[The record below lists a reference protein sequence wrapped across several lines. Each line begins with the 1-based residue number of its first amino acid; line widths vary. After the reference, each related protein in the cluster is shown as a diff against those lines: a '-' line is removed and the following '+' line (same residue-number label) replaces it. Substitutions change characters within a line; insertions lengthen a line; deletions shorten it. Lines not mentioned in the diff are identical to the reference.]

1 MIEGVVSATPSAK
14 YLNRKG
20 EIMRSFTKI
29 SRRLVAYFTALVL
42 VAGYPLSAMAETQEA
57 TTPIVDTVQTTET
70 PTPTPAPVQTPAPA
84 AETPA
89 PVKEKKE
96 PAYTYNPETQT
107 WDSKQWKFNP
117 ETGKYERPVA
127 PTIISPTTENTPQ
140 SELDKNV
147 DTTVNINNNVTSD
160 ATSGNSAV
168 QNNTT
173 GGNATTGD
181 AAAMATLL
189 NVVNSSVNTGDN
201 QKVASFTQDIMGD
214 VKGDIILYPML
225 LKAMLEAQA
234 PAYTGAT
241 IDATSNLNINNNVE
255 LNATS
260 GNATVSGNTTAGDAT
275 TGSAKSVANVV
286 NILNSM
292 IATQQSFIGTVN
304 IYGNLEGD
312 ILVAPDF
319 IPQMLA
325 NNKQADGS
333 DTQLSN
339 ESTTNIV
346 NNIST
351 VAESGA
357 AAVFGN
363 TTGGNATTGSAD
375 TGVVIFN
382 LTGHQIVAKNSLLV
396 FVNVLGKWVGVI
408 VDAPEGAT
416 AALIGTDVTTNE
428 YAPDLLVNSESNHGI
443 TNTIAVNAQSGDA
456 TVSGNTTAG
465 NAVTGSAQALANV
478 ANVSNSQ
485 IGATDWFGVLFINVF
500 QDWHGSFGID
510 TFYGNDTSEPAKEE
524 PTGPVQFVP
533 QQEATLK
540 QSSSSTITSNRSFV
554 SNTSNVQSTTTEN
567 IETQATIADETSTEA
582 TLGATTEAE
591 PKESTMLDTGVDY
604 RIFIVA
610 GSILLAGASVIGLRR
625 ILS

>member
-1 MIEGVVSATPSAK
+1 
-14 YLNRKG
+14 
-20 EIMRSFTKI
+20 MRSITKF
-29 SRRLVAYFTALVL
+29 SQRLVAYFTALVL
-42 VAGYPLSAMAETQEA
+42 VAGYPLSAMAETQEV
-57 TTPIVDTVQTTET
+57 TTPTVDTIQTTEAPV
-70 PTPTPAPVQTPAPA
+70 PTPVQTPV

-89 PVKEKKE
+89 PVEEKKG
-96 PAYTYNPETQT
+96 PAYTYNPETKT
-107 WDSKQWKFNP
+107 WDSKQWKFNAQ
-117 ETGKYERPVA
+117 TGKYERPVA
-127 PTIISPTTENTPQ
+127 PTIISPNSENKNQPQ
-140 SELDKNV
+140 NDKSS
-147 DTTVNINNNVTSD
+147 DTTVNINNNIKSD

-181 AAAMATLL
+181 AAAMATML
-189 NVVNSSVNTGDN
+189 NVVNSSVTAGDN

-234 PAYTGAT
+234 PGNTNAT

-260 GNATVSGNTTAGDAT
+260 GNATVSGNTAAGNAT

-292 IATQQSFIGTVN
+292 IATQQSFIGTIN
-304 IYGNLEGD
+304 IYGSLEGD

-325 NNKQADGS
+325 NNKQPGGS
-333 DTQLSN
+333 DTKLSN
-339 ESTTNIV
+339 DATTNIV

-363 TTGGNATTGSAD
+363 TTGGNATSGNAD

-382 LTGHQIVAKNSLLV
+382 LTGHQIVAKNSMLV

-416 AALIGTDVTTNE
+416 AAMIGNGVTTNE
-428 YAPDLLVNSESNHGI
+428 YAPDLTVNSQSNHGI

-500 QDWHGSFGID
+500 QDWRGSFGID
-510 TFYGNDTSEPAKEE
+510 TFWGNNTAQPAKEQ
-524 PTGPVQFVP
+524 PTGPIQFVP
-533 QQEATLK
+533 QQETTVK
-540 QSSSSTITSNRSFV
+540 QSSSNAITSNRSFV
-554 SNTSNVQSTTTEN
+554 SNTSNTQSTSTASETTQN
-567 IETQATIADETSTEA
+567 TATQATLGETTK
-582 TLGATTEAE
+582 AE
-591 PKESTMLDTGVDY
+591 TKDTSIMDTGVDY

-610 GSILLAGASVIGLRR
+610 GSILVAGASVIGLRR